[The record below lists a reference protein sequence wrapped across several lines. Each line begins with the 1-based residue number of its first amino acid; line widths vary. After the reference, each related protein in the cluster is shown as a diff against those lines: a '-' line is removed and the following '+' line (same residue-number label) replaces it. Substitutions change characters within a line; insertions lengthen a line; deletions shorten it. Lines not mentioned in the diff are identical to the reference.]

1 MPITLD
7 TTEVAKQLP
16 MDSRSE
22 DYSGGDALV
31 RLYKA
36 DEGVSSDVFLKSVM
50 DEIEKLSVSITTA
63 IKQDKVLSN
72 LEEADGVRDE
82 SVKNLSTLLDGY
94 SVFPVV
100 AKKEAAQKLKTIF
113 DKYRKSI
120 ITANYV
126 SESSLIE
133 SLLEDFSKEEET
145 VSLLDGIKEILEQIR
160 SAQDSFV
167 KASDEY
173 NAASTVKTE
182 SASSL
187 KKPLLSAINDKLIPY
202 ITAMKMANS
211 AVYADFATK
220 AEGEIKRVNEIV
232 LCRGK

>member
-1 MPITLD
+1 MNKVISKVRV
-7 TTEVAKQLP
+7 TEVDGL
-16 MDSRSE
+16 S
-22 DYSGGDALV
+22 DALV

-36 DEGVSSDVFLKSVM
+36 DEGISSDAFLKSVM
-50 DEIEKLSVSITTA
+50 DEVEKLSVSITTA
-63 IKQDKVLSN
+63 IKKDKVLSS

-82 SVKNLSTLLDGY
+82 AVKNLSTLLDGY
-94 SVFPVV
+94 EVFPVA
-100 AKKEAAQKLKTIF
+100 AKKEAARKLKSVF
-113 DKYRKSI
+113 DKYGKSI
-120 ITANYV
+120 TTANYV

-133 SLLEDFSKEEET
+133 SLLEDFSKEEA

-160 SAQDSFV
+160 SAQDAFV

-202 ITAMKMANS
+202 ITAMQMANS
-211 AVYADFATK
+211 ALYGDFAAK
-220 AEGEIKRVNEIV
+220 AEGEVKRVNEIV
-232 LCRGK
+232 SRRGK

>member
-1 MPITLD
+1 MRKNILAVFTIFSACMAFCAKAKMPEWITVPSSVYPSNLYFNG
-7 TTEVAKQLP
+7 TGNGESREVA
-16 MDSRSE
+16 E
-22 DYSGGDALV
+22 
-31 RLYKA
+31 
-36 DEGVSSDVFLKSVM
+36 
-50 DEIEKLSVSITTA
+50 
-63 IKQDKVLSN
+63 
-72 LEEADGVRDE
+72 LEA
-82 SVKNLSTLLDGY
+82 VKNLSTLLDGY
-94 SVFPVV
+94 SVFPVA
-100 AKKEAAQKLKTIF
+100 AKKEAAQKLKAVF

-120 ITANYV
+120 TTANYV

-160 SAQDSFV
+160 SAQDLFA

-202 ITAMKMANS
+202 ITAMQMANS

-220 AEGEIKRVNEIV
+220 AEGEIKRVNETV
-232 LCRGK
+232 SRRSK

>member
-1 MPITLD
+1 MNKVISKVRV
-7 TTEVAKQLP
+7 TEVDGL
-16 MDSRSE
+16 S
-22 DYSGGDALV
+22 DALV

-72 LEEADGVRDE
+72 LEEADSVRDE
-82 SVKNLSTLLDGY
+82 AVKNLSTLLDGY
-94 SVFPVV
+94 SVFPVA
-100 AKKEAAQKLKTIF
+100 AKKEAAQKLKAVF
-113 DKYRKSI
+113 DKYGKSI
-120 ITANYV
+120 TTANYV

-133 SLLEDFSKEEET
+133 SLLEDFSKEEA
-145 VSLLDGIKEILEQIR
+145 VSSLDGIKEILGQIR

-211 AVYADFATK
+211 AVYVDFATK

-232 LCRGK
+232 LRRGK

>member
-1 MPITLD
+1 M
-7 TTEVAKQLP
+7 
-16 MDSRSE
+16 
-22 DYSGGDALV
+22 
-31 RLYKA
+31 
-36 DEGVSSDVFLKSVM
+36 
-50 DEIEKLSVSITTA
+50 
-63 IKQDKVLSN
+63 
-72 LEEADGVRDE
+72 RDE
-82 SVKNLSTLLDGY
+82 AVKNLSTLLDGY
-94 SVFPVV
+94 EVFPVA
-100 AKKEAAQKLKTIF
+100 AKKEAAQKLKTVF

-133 SLLEDFSKEEET
+133 SLLEDFSKEEEA

-160 SAQDSFV
+160 SAQDAFV

-187 KKPLLSAINDKLIPY
+187 KKPLLSAINDKFIPY
-202 ITAMKMANS
+202 ITAMQMANS
-211 AVYADFATK
+211 AVYGDFAAK

-232 LCRGK
+232 LRRGK

>member
-1 MPITLD
+1 MNKVISKVRV
-7 TTEVAKQLP
+7 TEVDGL
-16 MDSRSE
+16 S
-22 DYSGGDALV
+22 DALV

-82 SVKNLSTLLDGY
+82 AVKNLLTLLDGY
-94 SVFPVV
+94 SVFPVA
-100 AKKEAAQKLKTIF
+100 AKKEAAKKLKAVF
-113 DKYRKSI
+113 DKYGKSI
-120 ITANYV
+120 TTANYV
-126 SESSLIE
+126 SESSLVE
-133 SLLEDFSKEEET
+133 SLLEDYSKEEET
-145 VSLLDGIKEILEQIR
+145 VGALDGIKEILEQIR

-232 LCRGK
+232 LRRGK

>member
-1 MPITLD
+1 MNKVISKVRV
-7 TTEVAKQLP
+7 TEVDGL
-16 MDSRSE
+16 S
-22 DYSGGDALV
+22 DALV

-82 SVKNLSTLLDGY
+82 AVKNLLTLLDGY
-94 SVFPVV
+94 SVFPVA
-100 AKKEAAQKLKTIF
+100 AKKEAAQKLKTVF

-145 VSLLDGIKEILEQIR
+145 VSLLDGVKEILEQIR

-232 LCRGK
+232 LRCGK

>member
-1 MPITLD
+1 MNKVISKVRV
-7 TTEVAKQLP
+7 TEVDGL
-16 MDSRSE
+16 S
-22 DYSGGDALV
+22 DALV

-36 DEGVSSDVFLKSVM
+36 DEGVSSDAFLKSVM
-50 DEIEKLSVSITTA
+50 DEIEKLSVAITTA
-63 IKQDKVLSN
+63 IKKDKVLSN

-82 SVKNLSTLLDGY
+82 AVKNLSTLLDGY
-94 SVFPVV
+94 EVFPVA
-100 AKKEAAQKLKTIF
+100 AKKEAAKKLKAVF
-113 DKYRKSI
+113 DKYGKSI
-120 ITANYV
+120 TTANYV

-133 SLLEDFSKEEET
+133 SLLEDFSNEEET
-145 VSLLDGIKEILEQIR
+145 VCALDGIKEILEQIR

-173 NAASTVKTE
+173 NAASSVKTE

-187 KKPLLSAINDKLIPY
+187 KKPLLSLINDKLIPY
-202 ITAMKMANS
+202 ITAMQMANS

-232 LCRGK
+232 SRRGK

>member
-1 MPITLD
+1 MNKVISKVRV
-7 TTEVAKQLP
+7 TEVDGL
-16 MDSRSE
+16 S
-22 DYSGGDALV
+22 DALV

-232 LCRGK
+232 LRRGK

>member
-1 MPITLD
+1 MNKVISKVRV
-7 TTEVAKQLP
+7 TEVDGL
-16 MDSRSE
+16 S
-22 DYSGGDALV
+22 DALV

-50 DEIEKLSVSITTA
+50 DEIEKLSVAITTA
-63 IKQDKVLSN
+63 IKKDKVLSN
-72 LEEADGVRDE
+72 LEEADIVRDE
-82 SVKNLSTLLDGY
+82 AVKNLSTLLDGY
-94 SVFPVV
+94 EVFPVA
-100 AKKEAAQKLKTIF
+100 AKKEAAQKLKTVF

-133 SLLEDFSKEEET
+133 SLLEDFSKEEEA

-160 SAQDSFV
+160 SAQDAFV

-187 KKPLLSAINDKLIPY
+187 KKPLLSAINDKFIPY
-202 ITAMKMANS
+202 ITAMQMANS
-211 AVYADFATK
+211 AVYGDFVAK

-232 LCRGK
+232 LRRGK

>member
-1 MPITLD
+1 MRFFSQ
-7 TTEVAKQLP
+7 K
-16 MDSRSE
+16 
-22 DYSGGDALV
+22 SGFFFQAL
-31 RLYKA
+31 
-36 DEGVSSDVFLKSVM
+36 
-50 DEIEKLSVSITTA
+50 KLETFFSG
-63 IKQDKVLSN
+63 L
-72 LEEADGVRDE
+72 
-82 SVKNLSTLLDGY
+82 
-94 SVFPVV
+94 
-100 AKKEAAQKLKTIF
+100 QKLKAVF

-232 LCRGK
+232 LRRGK